1 MAMNLTKLDEG
12 AITIADINIETTI
25 ERIKKNIDVPISEEE
40 IDYYNGKYE
49 SMNTFINTEYIE
61 KEYNENDTI
70 ENLYEYLKTLD
81 KFKDAED
88 A

>member
-1 MAMNLTKLDEG
+1 M
-12 AITIADINIETTI
+12 
-25 ERIKKNIDVPISEEE
+25 